1 MRRSV
6 RSCRLATLRP
16 PMPTTRPTRR
26 RSGLSPRVQGG
37 VPGHLTVGAAPPP
50 KSCLFAPD
58 RLGGGHLGRGHGC
71 SAEAPR
77 VSAGVPKC
85 STRQAERSPLPS
97 LFRRWPVWPRPGASL
112 RHTRLCERS
121 ACWRPL
127 ALSRSSEISTPHDDA
142 GSPTTRRDVYL
153 CDLYTVP
160 PRRRQLPWCRGVR
173 MTQGSA
179 GRTRLFRER
188 RIGRCQVAGAGH
200 GASTKAA
207 VAAEIG
213 RDFRRGLALNA

>member
-1 MRRSV
+1 M
-6 RSCRLATLRP
+6 
-16 PMPTTRPTRR
+16 
-26 RSGLSPRVQGG
+26 
-37 VPGHLTVGAAPPP
+37 
-50 KSCLFAPD
+50 
-58 RLGGGHLGRGHGC
+58 
-71 SAEAPR
+71 
-77 VSAGVPKC
+77 SAGVPKC

-179 GRTRLFRER
+179 GRTRHFRER
-188 RIGRCQVAGAGH
+188 RIGRRQVAGAGH
-200 GASTKAA
+200 GASTTAA
-207 VAAEIG
+207 VAGEIC
-213 RDFRRGLALNA
+213 RDLRRVMALNASGEVKQGGRSGPGRRECLGRPVCARHCVAAVGRFFAAESVTSLRGAVLTSLVY